1 MEERRLQSPETTG
14 VQDGRGYHQANE
26 ATRREGHDRLLWVHP
41 QEVEALGG
49 AGVITNTFF
58 GCLKLIKFKRRSN
71 IKERILGLELKANLF
86 VLF

>member
-26 ATRREGHDRLLWVHP
+26 AARREGHDRLLWVHP

-58 GCLKLIKFKRRSN
+58 WLFKVN
-71 IKERILGLELKANLF
+71 K
-86 VLF
+86 V